1 MDVHR
6 RGKRL
11 ATVLLGLVV
20 ILVPA
25 LWWHRR
31 EPSRLF
37 PAAEALLLD
46 VPASEGAAA
55 ASPPPA
61 DAAPPAQDPSPQGAG
76 RPSGDYGPPPVL
88 AGGRGEVRAEIAVH
102 VTGAVLHPG
111 VYVLP
116 EGRRVVDALLRA
128 GGPAPDGRP
137 DLVNLAARLGD
148 GQRVYIPS
156 EKDARVLASG
166 SLPQGAT
173 PWEAAGAGGAAEG
186 LPAGGRGAKVNLN
199 RAGVDE
205 LDALPG
211 IGPSLARRIVD
222 HRKAHGPFRRL
233 EDLRQ
238 VSGIGPSKFEQ
249 LKGYVRLD

>member
-1 MDVHR
+1 MDVHP

-11 ATVLLGLVV
+11 ATVLLGLVLIAV
-20 ILVPA
+20 SA

-31 EPSRLF
+31 EPSRLS

-46 VPASEGAAA
+46 APAAEGSAA
-55 ASPPPA
+55 ASPLPA
-61 DAAPPAQDPSPQGAG
+61 DAAPAAQGPSPQGAG
-76 RPSGDYGPPPVL
+76 PPSDYGPPPVL
-88 AGGRGEVRAEIAVH
+88 AGGRGEGRAEIAVH

-111 VYVLP
+111 VYVLA

-137 DLVNLAARLGD
+137 DLVNLAARLED

-166 SLPQGAT
+166 GLPQGAT
-173 PWEAAGAGGAAEG
+173 PWEAATLTPAGG
-186 LPAGGRGAKVNLN
+186 PAGGRSGKVNPN
-199 RAGVDE
+199 RAGVGE

-211 IGPSLARRIVD
+211 IGPGLAQRIVD
-222 HRKAHGPFRRL
+222 YRKAHGPFRRL
-233 EDLRQ
+233 EDLQQ
-238 VSGIGPSKFEQ
+238 VSGIGPSKLEQ
-249 LKGYVRLD
+249 LKGYVTLD